1 VNPSV
6 LQWILRSYAVV
17 LLVVGIASYTEGAQ
31 HAPIALVGGVGGGVL
46 VFVLSMLYRRR
57 VFWSRPALVTAVG
70 VFTLSFVWRSI
81 EAFASGQRHTALLL
95 TTLGVLSLPVFVL
108 LLRMWNR

>member
-1 VNPSV
+1 M
-6 LQWILRSYAVV
+6 
-17 LLVVGIASYTEGAQ
+17 VGIASYTAGTQ
-31 HAPIALVGGVGGGVL
+31 HAPIALVGGVGGGLL

-81 EAFASGQRHTALLL
+81 EAFAAGKRHTALVLAI
-95 TTLGVLSLPVFVL
+95 LGALSLPVFVL
-108 LLRMWNR
+108 LLRVWNR